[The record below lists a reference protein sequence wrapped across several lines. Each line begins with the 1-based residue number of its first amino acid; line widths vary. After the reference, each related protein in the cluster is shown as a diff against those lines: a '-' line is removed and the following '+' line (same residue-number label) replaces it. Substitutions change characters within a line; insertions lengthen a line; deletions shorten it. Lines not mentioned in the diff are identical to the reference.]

1 MPEGSPE
8 APDHSD
14 STVLEEVIV
23 TAQKRGSESLQDVA
37 MSAAVISSELIDLKQ
52 LVGMGDRARLG

>member
-1 MPEGSPE
+1 MPEGNPE
-8 APDHSD
+8 APDLPE

-23 TAQKRGSESLQDVA
+23 TAQKRGGESLQDVA

-52 LVGMGDRARLG
+52 LVGMGDRPRLD